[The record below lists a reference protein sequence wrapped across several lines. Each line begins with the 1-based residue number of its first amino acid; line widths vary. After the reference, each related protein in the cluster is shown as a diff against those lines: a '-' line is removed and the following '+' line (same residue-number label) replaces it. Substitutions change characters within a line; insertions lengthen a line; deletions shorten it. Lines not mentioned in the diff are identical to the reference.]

1 MPNRYAIVIAVD
13 GLRASALGAYGNT
26 WHPTPSL
33 DRLAS
38 ESVVF
43 DWMIADSPQL
53 AGFYRAA
60 WFGVD
65 PPRDGVERDL
75 TTLEAASSVANGL
88 ASQRVQLALTTDDQW
103 LAEQADQLG
112 FGEVRGLEFAEP
124 ATADAVADTELAQ
137 LFGIAADQIEHW
149 QAAESDA
156 SLDDAAP
163 QLLWIHARGY
173 HGAWD
178 APLELRQSLL
188 DEEDPAPSENVVPP
202 SRLQSSDHDELLL
215 HRAAYAAQ
223 TIILDECV
231 GILLEALQAAGVA
244 DNTLVALV
252 GCRGFALGEHGVVGK
267 DACELYSEITHLP
280 LLVRL
285 PGSGPAPP
293 PRMGNLTQPCDLGP
307 ILLRWFEASEQDA
320 GSRAIVA
327 GDDAIANAPR
337 ITAFSVGSQEELA
350 VRTDSWALR
359 RFVTKRPDG
368 TEAPAVELFSKP
380 DDRWEANEIA
390 NRCPEEAASL
400 LAIAEDFIAHD
411 AVVAEGRD

>member
-1 MPNRYAIVIAVD
+1 MSNRYAIVIAVD

-26 WHPTPSL
+26 WHPTPAL

-43 DWMIADSPQL
+43 DWVIADSPQL

-60 WFGVD
+60 WFGAD
-65 PPRDGVERDL
+65 PPRNGVEREL
-75 TTLEAASSVANGL
+75 AGLEAASSISNVL

-112 FGEVRGLEFAEP
+112 FVEVRGLEFAEP
-124 ATADAVADTELAQ
+124 AAAEAVADTELAQ
-137 LFGIAADQIEHW
+137 LFAVAADQIEHW

-156 SLDDAAP
+156 TQDDAP
-163 QLLWIHARGY
+163 PRLLWIHARGY

-202 SRLQSSDHDELLL
+202 SRLESSDDDELLI

-223 TIILDECV
+223 TIVLDECI
-231 GILLEALQAAGVA
+231 GMLLETLAAAAVA
-244 DNTLVALV
+244 DSTLVALI
-252 GCRGFALGEHGVVGK
+252 GCRGFALGEHGAVGT
-267 DACELYSEITHLP
+267 DALDLYGEVTHVP
-280 LLVRL
+280 LMIRL
-285 PGSGPAPP
+285 PGGGPPPP
-293 PRMGNLTQPCDLGP
+293 PRMGSLAQPRDLGP
-307 ILLRWFEASEQDA
+307 ILSRWFEASQEDA
-320 GSRAIVA
+320 SSLAVVA
-327 GDDAIANAPR
+327 GGDAAVARP
-337 ITAFSVGSQEELA
+337 TAFSVGPANELA
-350 VRTDSWALR
+350 LRTNAWALR
-359 RFVTKRPDG
+359 RFIAARPDG

-390 NRCPEEAASL
+390 DRCPEETASL
-400 LAIAEDFIAHD
+400 LA
-411 AVVAEGRD
+411 VADEFLAQATAS

>member
-26 WHPTPSL
+26 WHPTPAL

-60 WFGVD
+60 WFAGD

-75 TTLEAASSVANGL
+75 TSLDAASSIASIL
-88 ASQRVQLALTTDDQW
+88 ASQRVNLALTTDDQW

-112 FGEVRGLEFAEP
+112 FGEVRGLEIAEP
-124 ATADAVADTELAQ
+124 TSADAVADTELAQ
-137 LFGIAADQIEHW
+137 LFAIAADQIEYW

-156 SLDDAAP
+156 AQDDAP
-163 QLLWIHARGY
+163 RLLWIHARGY
-173 HGAWD
+173 RGAWD

-188 DEEDPAPSENVVPP
+188 DEEDPAPAENVIPP
-202 SRLQSSDHDELLL
+202 ARLKSSDHDELLL

-223 TIILDECV
+223 TIVLDECV
-231 GILLEALQAAGVA
+231 GMLLAALEAAGIA
-244 DNTLVALV
+244 DNTLVVLV
-252 GCRGFALGEHGVVGK
+252 GCSGFALGEHGVAGT
-267 DACELYSEITHLP
+267 DALDLYSEITHVP

-285 PGSGPAPP
+285 PGGLAPP
-293 PRMGNLTQPCDLGP
+293 PRMGHLAQPCDLGS
-307 ILLRWFEASEQDA
+307 ILLQWFETSEQDA
-320 GSRAIVA
+320 SSRMVVA
-327 GDDAIANAPR
+327 GDDAISAAAR
-337 ITAFSVGSQEELA
+337 ITAFSVGPENELA
-350 VRTDSWALR
+350 LRTASWALR
-359 RFVTKRPDG
+359 RFVSQRPDG
-368 TEAPAVELFSKP
+368 TEAPAIELFSKP

-390 NRCPEEAASL
+390 DRCPEEAASL
-400 LAIAEDFIAHD
+400 LAIAEDFLAQ
-411 AVVAEGRD
+411 AASS